1 MVGENNLVH
10 EAIEGIS
17 VLGGREVLKLN
28 ERKVK
33 TRCGWEDGGKD
44 EEVKEIAK
52 RKLRETLSV
61 CGGWGREAEG
71 NIVASGSEAGSK
83 VTQWLNDCLQPKK
96 GGWPEHEKV
105 SVDVKN

>member
-33 TRCGWEDGGKD
+33 TRCG
-44 EEVKEIAK
+44 
-52 RKLRETLSV
+52 
-61 CGGWGREAEG
+61 
-71 NIVASGSEAGSK
+71 
-83 VTQWLNDCLQPKK
+83 
-96 GGWPEHEKV
+96 
-105 SVDVKN
+105 